1 MTKEE
6 LEEIVVEFRK
16 KSNQVS
22 LEDETE
28 AAQLDRFAYWVESD
42 IDNFDDIDDKEELWD
57 LFLEVHDEEAIWDA
71 MFPNGDDDDSIT
83 DYLTKE

>member
-6 LEEIVVEFRK
+6 LEEIVVEFRD
-16 KSNQVS
+16 KSSQAS

-28 AAQLDRFAYWVESD
+28 AAQLDRFADWVESD
-42 IDNFDDIDDKEELWD
+42 IENFDDVDDKEELWE
-57 LFLEVHDEEAIWDA
+57 LFLEVHDEDAVWDA
-71 MFPNGDDDDSIT
+71 YFPEGDDDDSIT